1 MMIKAIKLILTV
13 LIGALV
19 LNCILWPILVGILIF
34 LTGSD
39 HAALFHPDSPYART
53 LWVILQLLFVALCV
67 AIILRQLRQENKKAE
82 DYKTK

>member
-1 MMIKAIKLILTV
+1 MIKAIKLILTV

-34 LTGSD
+34 LTGQD
-39 HAALFHPDSPYART
+39 HTSLFHPASPYART
-53 LWVILQLLFVALCV
+53 LWIILQLLFVAFCV
-67 AIILRQLRQENKKAE
+67 AIVLRQLRQENKKAE